1 VRTTVTLDPDVEAA
15 LREVLEREGGRRKEL
30 INEAIRRGLAE
41 MQSPTRRRP
50 SRYRTPPYD
59 PGPPAVRGVH
69 SIHDLLAFAEGED
82 FR

>member
-1 VRTTVTLDPDVEAA
+1 MRTTVTLDPDVEAA
-15 LREVLEREGGRRKEL
+15 LRELLRRTGGQRKQL
-30 INEAIRRGLAE
+30 INEAIRIGLA
-41 MQSPTRRRP
+41 QLAKPAKLDRAP
-50 SRYRTPPYD
+50 YQTPAVD